1 MTTTAARNSIAHKP
15 MARMA
20 SGARVA
26 AYTLNDPE
34 VAERMNAL
42 HARLTGSKEESIA
55 FLKKVGIINR
65 SGKLSK
71 NFGG

>member
-1 MTTTAARNSIAHKP
+1 MTTATPTPAARKP
-15 MARMA
+15 VVRMA
-20 SGARVA
+20 SGARVVN
-26 AYTLNDPE
+26 YTLADPE
-34 VAERMNAL
+34 VAERVQAL
-42 HARLTGSKEESIA
+42 HARLTGSKEEAIG